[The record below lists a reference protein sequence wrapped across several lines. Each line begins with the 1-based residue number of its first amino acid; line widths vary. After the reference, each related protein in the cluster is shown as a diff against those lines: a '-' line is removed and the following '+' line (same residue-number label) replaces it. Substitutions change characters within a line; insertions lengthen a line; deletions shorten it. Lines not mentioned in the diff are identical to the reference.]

1 MRYWLGSLCKRI
13 LVVLVWG
20 NVLFG
25 GQVFANPEE
34 RHILILN
41 GFSPEFAAV
50 EGFNSGL
57 KREFQRQPDYIAS
70 YSYEYLD
77 IARFNQEGYLEECA
91 RHFQVKYEKQKPD
104 LIVAGDTVTQFL
116 GDYSQQ
122 VFPDVP
128 IVALQP
134 LETKEIAANITW
146 VGNFRDD
153 LSKNIELILQIKH
166 STKKIVIIAGG
177 SILEREAIEAFL
189 PLASQ
194 YEDQVELVFTN
205 NLSREAMVAEVEE
218 GGEDSAVLFLS
229 CLVDIT
235 GQRYASDQ
243 VLKELSQVAKG
254 PIYTTDASFLG
265 QGTVGGYQRNWSAA
279 GEEAARAGIAV
290 LKGEEYLK
298 EDPSLNTYAF
308 DGRELKK
315 WHIDKALL
323 PADSV
328 VQYKEPSFWERYEG
342 WLFSGGAILFASV
355 FILYLLLNRSR
366 RNAAEEKIKQINRM
380 LEKKLQ
386 ERTVELQKMEAEL
399 SRFKIEQEAVKENS
413 AEVNYELDFAAK
425 TDQLTGIYNRRYILK
440 RIEEELAQFSQE
452 ACTFSLALADVDFF
466 KKVNDEYGHEVGDK
480 VLLMVAGMLKSSL
493 RKQDVVARW
502 GGEKFLVLL
511 PETTS
516 EQAQQLLE
524 GVREQIAQTGLWDEE
539 RNIQVTVTLGIAA
552 MQKGET
558 IDAVMNYADIALYR
572 GKKNGRNCVIVN
584 NGTMKDF

>member
-1 MRYWLGSLCKRI
+1 MRYWIEIWCKRI
-13 LVVLVWG
+13 LVALVWG
-20 NVLFG
+20 LVLLG
-25 GQVFANPEE
+25 SQASANPVEK
-34 RHILILN
+34 HILILN
-41 GFSPEFAAV
+41 GFSPEVTAV
-50 EGFNSGL
+50 EAFNSGL

-77 IARFNQEGYLEECA
+77 ITRFNQEGYLEECA
-91 RHFQVKYEKQKPD
+91 RHFQVNYEKQKPD
-104 LIVAGDTVTQFL
+104 LIVAEDTVTQFL
-116 GDYSQQ
+116 GDYAQQ
-122 VFPDVP
+122 IFPDVP

-134 LETKEIAANITW
+134 REPQAIAANITW
-146 VGNFRDD
+146 VGDVRDD
-153 LSKNIELILQIKH
+153 LRRNIELILQLKP
-166 STKKIVIIAGG
+166 STKKIVIIAGD

-194 YEDQVELVFTN
+194 YEGQAELVFTN
-205 NLSREAMVAEVEE
+205 KLSREAMVAEVEE
-218 GGEDSAVLFLS
+218 SGEDSAILFLS

-235 GQRYASDQ
+235 GQRYASEQ
-243 VLKELSQVAKG
+243 VLKELYQVAKG
-254 PIYTTDASFLG
+254 PIYTSDSSLLG
-265 QGTVGGYQRNWSAA
+265 QGAVGGYQRNWIAA
-279 GEEAARAGIAV
+279 GEEAARAGVAV
-290 LKGEEYLK
+290 LKGEEYLP
-298 EDPSLNTYAF
+298 EEPLLNTYAF

-355 FILYLLLNRSR
+355 FILYLLFKHSR
-366 RNAAEEKIKQINRM
+366 RNAAEEKFKQINRM
-380 LEKKLQ
+380 LEKKNQ
-386 ERTVELQKMEAEL
+386 EKTVKLQKMEAEL
-399 SRFKIEQEAVKENS
+399 ARFKIAQEAVKENS

-440 RIEEELAQFSQE
+440 RIEEELAQFSQG

-524 GVREQIAQTGLWDEE
+524 GVREQIAQTGLWDEG

-572 GKKNGRNCVIVN
+572 GKKNGRNCVVVN

>member
-1 MRYWLGSLCKRI
+1 MRYWIEIWGKRI

-20 NVLFG
+20 IVMLG
-25 GQVFANPEE
+25 SDVSANPVEK
-34 RHILILN
+34 HILILN
-41 GFSPEFAAV
+41 GFSPDFTAV
-50 EGFNSGL
+50 EAFNSGL
-57 KREFQRQPDYIAS
+57 KREFQRQPDYIAV

-77 IARFNQEGYLEECA
+77 IARFKQEGYLEECA

-104 LIVAGDTVTQFL
+104 LIVAEDTVTKFL

-122 VFPDVP
+122 IFPDVP

-134 LETKEIAANITW
+134 RETKEIAANINW
-146 VGNFRDD
+146 VGDFRDD
-153 LSKNIELILQIKH
+153 LRKNIELILRIKP
-166 STKKIVIIAGG
+166 STKKIIIIAGD
-177 SILEREAIEAFL
+177 SFFEREAVETFL
-189 PLASQ
+189 PFARQ
-194 YEDQVELVFTN
+194 YEDQVEFVFTN
-205 NLSREAMVAEVEE
+205 NLSWEAMVAEVEE
-218 GGEDSAVLFLS
+218 SGEDSAVLFLS

-243 VLKELSQVAKG
+243 LLKELYQIAKG
-254 PIYTTDASFLG
+254 PIYTTDASLLG
-265 QGTVGGYQRNWSAA
+265 QGTVGGYQRNWLAA
-279 GEEAARAGIAV
+279 GEETARVGMAV
-290 LKGEEYLK
+290 LKGEEYL
-298 EDPSLNTYAF
+298 EENPLLHTYAF

-315 WHIDKALL
+315 WHIDNALL

-328 VQYKEPSFWERYEG
+328 VQYKEPSFWARYEG

-355 FILYLLLNRSR
+355 FVLYLLLKHSR

-380 LEKKLQ
+380 LEKKIQ
-386 ERTVELQKMEAEL
+386 EKTVELQKMEAEL
-399 SRFKIEQEAVKENS
+399 ARFKIAQEAVKENS

-452 ACTFSLALADVDFF
+452 ACTFSLALADIDFF

-524 GVREQIAQTGLWDEE
+524 GVREQIAQTGLWDEG

>member
-1 MRYWLGSLCKRI
+1 M
-13 LVVLVWG
+13 
-20 NVLFG
+20 
-25 GQVFANPEE
+25 
-34 RHILILN
+34 
-41 GFSPEFAAV
+41 
-50 EGFNSGL
+50 
-57 KREFQRQPDYIAS
+57 
-70 YSYEYLD
+70 
-77 IARFNQEGYLEECA
+77 
-91 RHFQVKYEKQKPD
+91 
-104 LIVAGDTVTQFL
+104 
-116 GDYSQQ
+116 
-122 VFPDVP
+122 
-128 IVALQP
+128 
-134 LETKEIAANITW
+134 
-146 VGNFRDD
+146 
-153 LSKNIELILQIKH
+153 
-166 STKKIVIIAGG
+166 
-177 SILEREAIEAFL
+177 
-189 PLASQ
+189 
-194 YEDQVELVFTN
+194 
-205 NLSREAMVAEVEE
+205 
-218 GGEDSAVLFLS
+218 
-229 CLVDIT
+229 
-235 GQRYASDQ
+235 
-243 VLKELSQVAKG
+243 
-254 PIYTTDASFLG
+254 
-265 QGTVGGYQRNWSAA
+265 
-279 GEEAARAGIAV
+279 
-290 LKGEEYLK
+290 
-298 EDPSLNTYAF
+298 NTYAF

-315 WHIDKALL
+315 WNIDKALL